1 MAVAGHL
8 RVRECGRG
16 AIHDR
21 CGAARLPAVG
31 SRCAPP
37 VGFRGGEADMT
48 YARAPRPVTFPDALA
63 PEARFLIR
71 RGRVIDPAH
80 RVDAIKDLA
89 IAGGTVREAA
99 ETILPQRGDGVIEA
113 DGLFVLPGIIDLHC
127 HFHDLFDVSTTPATE
142 VVGAGTVVALTPGA
156 GNTLMAPALL
166 GAEVD
171 RGLPLHVGCY
181 IGAAAVL
188 STRASP
194 EQLIAYFRGELPDTT
209 QFQVISRNPITNAT
223 GALAIGLKDHMGHW
237 ILSDDHLEACFA
249 ITQQAQLLFM
259 SHCQDPEHAERL
271 ARHSRG
277 RRVLLTHA
285 TAAGSGSHGDAVASL
300 EHVLALARDYPGVT
314 LDFTTA
320 HLRRSRGLRD
330 GILIDER
337 AQATAWDAIARGRC
351 HLLTSDGPCNA
362 TMKGFGD
369 ARENIPCL
377 LELAQEGVVSLLD
390 AVAMMTVNPVRFA
403 SEATGQRWW
412 TEELGHLGPGARAN
426 VVLVEPQ
433 AGRAVMTLVEGRIAA
448 FEGRCVRA
456 AHGGGGWVSRT
467 GRRLKLGV
475 GDLPFFQT

>member
-1 MAVAGHL
+1 
-8 RVRECGRG
+8 
-16 AIHDR
+16 
-21 CGAARLPAVG
+21 
-31 SRCAPP
+31 
-37 VGFRGGEADMT
+37 MT
-48 YARAPRPVTFPDALA
+48 YARTPRPVTFPDALV

-71 RGRVIDPAH
+71 GGRVIDPAH
-80 RVDAIKDLA
+80 RVDAMKDLA
-89 IAGGTVREAA
+89 IADGTVREVADA
-99 ETILPQRGDGVIEA
+99 IVPQRGDRVIDA
-113 DGLFVLPGIIDLHC
+113 DGLLVLPGIIDLHC
-127 HFHDLFDVSTTPATE
+127 HFHDLFDVSTMPATE
-142 VVGAGTVVALTPGA
+142 VVAAGTAVALTPGA

-194 EQLIAYFRGELPDTT
+194 EQLIAYFRGELPDAARL
-209 QFQVISRNPITNAT
+209 QVISRNPITNAT
-223 GALAIGLKDHMGHW
+223 GSLAIGLKDHMGHW
-237 ILSDDHLEACFA
+237 ILSDEHLEACFA
-249 ITQQAQLLFM
+249 ITQQAGMLFM

-271 ARHSRG
+271 ARISRG

-300 EHVLALARDYPGVT
+300 EHVLALARDHPGVSV
-314 LDFTTA
+314 DFTTA

-330 GILIDER
+330 GILIDAR
-337 AQATAWDAIARGRC
+337 AQVIARDAIASGRC
-351 HLLTSDGPCNA
+351 RLLTSDGPCNA

-377 LELAQEGVVSLLD
+377 LELAADGVVPLLD

-403 SEATGQRWW
+403 AEATGQSWW
-412 TEELGHLGPGARAN
+412 TEELGHLGVGARAN

-448 FEGRCVRA
+448 FEGRCIRA
-456 AHGGGGWVSRT
+456 AHGVGGWVSRT
-467 GRRLKLGV
+467 GLRPRLGV
-475 GDLPFFQT
+475 GDLPLFHT